1 VIKVLVSSCLLGEP
15 VRYHG
20 GAATLESGVLDRW
33 RAEGRVVAA
42 CPEVAGGLSVPRA
55 PAEITGGDGDS
66 VLAGRAF
73 VGDRSGADVT
83 AAFLD
88 GARRTLDLA
97 RAAGVGL
104 AVLKDGSPSCG
115 TTYVYDGTFRGQR
128 SAGRGLTAALLAQ
141 NGIPVFSERQLAE
154 AAAYVESLETPG
166 A

>member
-88 GARRTLDLA
+88 LA